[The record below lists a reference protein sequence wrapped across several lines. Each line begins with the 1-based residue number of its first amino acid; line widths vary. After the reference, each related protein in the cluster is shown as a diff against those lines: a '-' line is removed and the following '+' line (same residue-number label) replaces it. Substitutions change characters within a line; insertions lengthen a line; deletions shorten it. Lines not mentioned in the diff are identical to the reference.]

1 MSWAERAADRSPSV
15 RRSRLRTIQQAKVI
29 VQAAR
34 RLVDEKG
41 DQFTTQELAREA
53 GVALQTFYRHFPGKD
68 QLLVAVIEDMIAE
81 NAELYAAAASHLPDP
96 VTRLRFYITEILS
109 GLTVAD
115 GAGDGGL
122 AAVADGAAGENA
134 PGTDGVPPG
143 TDGVPPGTDGVP
155 GIGGVPVGDVP
166 GVGIGGVGSAGGG
179 AVGEASVGAG
189 RRGGP
194 GDADAVDGTARAG
207 TGPRFITAQH
217 WRLHQRFPE
226 DMAHAI
232 QPITDLIAREL
243 HEAQA
248 AGLLHPTDPDRDAAL
263 ITKLVMTVYHHY
275 AFAPPGEATTAVTE
289 HLWSFCLTGLGGP
302 APAARPAATAT
313 RASTN
318 GERV

>member
-1 MSWAERAADRSPSV
+1 M
-15 RRSRLRTIQQAKVI
+15 I

-81 NAELYAAAASHLPDP
+81 NAERYAAAASHLDDP
-96 VTRLRFYITEILS
+96 VARLRFYIVEILA
-109 GLTVAD
+109 GLTEAD
-115 GAGDGGL
+115 DAGTVTVTGAGDGGL
-122 AAVADGAAGENA
+122 AAVTDGAAVVA
-134 PGTDGVPPG
+134 AT
-143 TDGVPPGTDGVP
+143 
-155 GIGGVPVGDVP
+155 
-166 GVGIGGVGSAGGG
+166 
-179 AVGEASVGAG
+179 VGAG
-189 RRGGP
+189 RGGGRGE
-194 GDADAVDGTARAG
+194 ADAADGAGRTG

-243 HEAQA
+243 REAQA
-248 AGLLHPTDPDRDAAL
+248 AGLLRPIDPDRDAAL

-275 AFAPPGEATTAVTE
+275 AFAPPGEATATVAE

-302 APAARPAATAT
+302 TPATPSAAAT
-313 RASTN
+313 RASVN
-318 GERV
+318 GKRA